1 MTLYSS
7 TKDGFQSLAPRGWR
21 TVARAVVL
29 FVVVPTLL
37 GIVIAGA
44 VSPVHGFVAV
54 VVVIAALTAA
64 AAISR
69 SWEVH
74 DLARSN
80 GRLLRLERA
89 MSTASAALLKRG
101 VADPVGTALLA
112 LVDGVEASW
121 VFLDSVGD
129 KEADQT
135 GVVTTVRD
143 VLRIGPDGEPAGWDL
158 MPWRVTAASRALLE
172 AGKECVLGVADLDDP
187 SATLYKAAQI
197 GSEIVLPITVEGVWV
212 GNVGFSSR
220 DEDRVWSEG
229 ERELLKVGA
238 EMIGAYWERRDAVGR
253 REELVAAKDEFI
265 ASVSHEVR
273 TPLTAVPGFAHE
285 LNEARGKF
293 SEEELDDLLAL
304 LASQSQEVAN
314 IVDDLLIAARAE
326 TGSLVIVPE
335 PLSAKSLVG
344 EVLSSHSGRVD
355 FAMKAP
361 EDLEIWAD
369 PVRARQ
375 VLRNLLTN
383 ADRYGGNIVQV
394 NVSAADG
401 VVEIEVRDNGEG
413 IPERMREHIFEPY
426 ARAHN
431 GRGQPASVGLGLSV
445 ARKLAQLMKGDV
457 ALERDNGWT
466 VFTLTLPAAA
476 DATATGRDAARV
488 RQPVGMA

>member
-7 TKDGFQSLAPRGWR
+7 TKDGFQSLAPQGWR
-21 TVARAVVL
+21 TVARAVGL
-29 FVVVPTLL
+29 FVVVPTVL
-37 GIVIAGA
+37 GIVVGGV

-54 VVVIAALTAA
+54 IVVIAALTAA

-69 SWEVH
+69 SWQVH
-74 DLARSN
+74 DLVQSN

-143 VLRIGPDGEPAGWDL
+143 VLRIGPAGEPAGWDL
-158 MPWRVTAASRALLE
+158 MPWRVTAASRSLLE
-172 AGKECVLGVADLDDP
+172 AGKECVLDIAELDDS

-197 GSEIVLPITVEGVWV
+197 GSEIVLPISVEGVWV
-212 GNVGFSSR
+212 GNVGFSSKQA
-220 DEDRVWSEG
+220 DRVWSEG
-229 ERELLKVGA
+229 ERELLRVGA

-253 REELVAAKDEFI
+253 LEELVAAKDEFI

-273 TPLTAVPGFAHE
+273 TPLTAVLGFAHE
-285 LNEARGKF
+285 LNEARDKF
-293 SEEELDDLLAL
+293 SEEEVEDLLAL

-355 FAMKAP
+355 FAMSAP

-383 ADRYGGNIVQV
+383 ADRYGGNIVQID
-394 NVSAADG
+394 VSAAGD
-401 VVEIEVRDNGEG
+401 VVAIEVRDNGEG

-445 ARKLAQLMKGDV
+445 ARKLAQLMNGEV
-457 ALERDNGWT
+457 ALERENGWT
-466 VFTLTLPAAA
+466 VFTLTLPAARSA
-476 DATATGRDAARV
+476 AAAKAAARV
-488 RQPVGMA
+488 RQPVGTA